1 MKKNVSI
8 EAAREYVSG
17 LVGRDVDVK
26 VNRGRN
32 KVKRYKGVISEAH
45 ENVFVVK
52 LKNDLFDRISCSY
65 TDMVCGEISVVNAQI

>member
-1 MKKNVSI
+1 MKKNVSV